1 MQTLRGEASGQR
13 PRIMVH
19 HASLRKRELPVH
31 YADYSVARPKE
42 YESKGSA
49 GCAMKVVYLLWS
61 AVPQKPTQ
69 DKHLEEIFTQK
80 IDAEKAIRE
89 FKDADKQ
96 SGASYHY
103 WIQEREVH
111 LGGTK

>member
-49 GCAMKVVYLLWS
+49 GCAMSMELTLDELADLYMLCEREADQFDYDEGVHVR
-61 AVPQKPTQ
+61 
-69 DKHLEEIFTQK
+69 FTEL
-80 IDAEKAIRE
+80 AEKLSAIIRAKE
-89 FKDADKQ
+89 
-96 SGASYHY
+96 
-103 WIQEREVH
+103 
-111 LGGTK
+111 GGTK

>member
-19 HASLRKRELPVH
+19 HASLRQRQLSVRH
-31 YADYSVARPKE
+31 ADYGDE
-42 YESKGSA
+42 GFEEHESERNK

-61 AVPQKPTQ
+61 SDSEVQ
-69 DKHLEEIFTQK
+69 HLEEIFAYK
-80 IDAEKAIRE
+80 IDAEKAMRLYKE
-89 FKDADKQ
+89 QDD
-96 SGASYHY
+96 GRGYHY